1 VTDLPLPSAI
11 REKFASGELTT
22 EGALDIEPPEDVR
35 PESEPVAPVEEE
47 PPVDVTHSLFR
58 CRVCHCPVDGEQRG
72 PHEPD
77 CIYADTRSFT
87 ADPPSDPHATAA
99 IPAAEWD
106 AIARRVAELKATAH
120 SRPQE
125 RIWNPEFLTVG
136 LVGEWHF
143 AQLLGV
149 TFNIGKLYDGGCD
162 FGQIDVK
169 SVPYFDHPLL
179 NRLAADKFRAAYYA
193 LCAVD
198 LNKRL
203 VRYVGWA
210 TKDELL
216 AAPDFDYRFGS
227 THTLGEEALR
237 RGLPPTSTTKE

>member
-11 REKFASGELTT
+11 RAKFASGELTT

-35 PESEPVAPVEEE
+35 PEPEPVAPVEEE

-87 ADPPSDPHATAA
+87 AEPPSDPHATAE
-99 IPAAEWD
+99 IPAVEWE
-106 AIARRVAELKATAH
+106 AIARRVSELKATVQQRASH
-120 SRPQE
+120 E
-125 RIWNPEFLTVG
+125 RVWNPDYRTVG
-136 LVGEWHF
+136 MAGEWHF
-143 AQLLGV
+143 ARLLGV
-149 TFNIGKLYDGGCD
+149 EFKIDKLYDGGRD

-179 NRLAADKFRAAYYA
+179 NRLTTDKFAAAFYA
-193 LCAVD
+193 LCAVE

-216 AAPDFDYRFGS
+216 AAPVFDYRFGP
-227 THTLGEEALR
+227 THTLGEAALR
-237 RGLPPTSTTKE
+237 KGLPPA